1 MIRKISAVVASG
13 LFPLMALA
21 QYTPTQGVVGL
32 INYIHSL
39 ANLILPVLIAV
50 AVVYFIWQVFIFVI
64 ADSDEKKSK
73 AKSQMIWGIVGLF
86 VMVSVWGL
94 VGILVSTFGTSGTS
108 VTLPTLP

>member
-1 MIRKISAVVASG
+1 MLKKISAVAVSSF
-13 LFPLMALA
+13 LPLVALA

-32 INYIHSL
+32 INYVHQL

-50 AVVYFIWQVFIFVI
+50 AVVYFIWQVFVFVI

-73 AKSQMIWGIVGLF
+73 AKGQMIWGIVGIF

-94 VGILVSTFGTSGTS
+94 VAILVNTFGTGNSS